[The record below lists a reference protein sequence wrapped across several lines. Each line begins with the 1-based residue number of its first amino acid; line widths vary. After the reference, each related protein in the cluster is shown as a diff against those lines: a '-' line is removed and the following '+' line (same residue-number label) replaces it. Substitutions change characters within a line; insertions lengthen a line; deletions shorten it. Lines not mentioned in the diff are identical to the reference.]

1 MHDLALWLESLPHT
15 VGGSASIPALYV
27 ASFVVCILS
36 GFLPFVNAEAY
47 LLALSTVAPAEHAVP
62 LTATATLGQMVAK
75 SVLFYGGRGAIR
87 VRAVARWKGR
97 IDQAHERVMS
107 WPGGT
112 GVALFASA
120 SVGIPPFYA
129 VSVVAGTL
137 GIPFGRF
144 AVIGFLGRFLRFGS
158 VYAIPLLVRSFY
170 S

>member
-1 MHDLALWLESLPHT
+1 MHDLVLWIEGLPRT
-15 VGGSASIPALYV
+15 VGAGAGLPALYV
-27 ASFVVCILS
+27 VSFVVCILS

-47 LLALSTVAPAEHAVP
+47 LLALSTVAPPEHAVP

-75 SVLFYGGRGAIR
+75 SVLFCGGSGAIR
-87 VRAVARWKGR
+87 VHALARWKNR
-97 IDQAHERVMS
+97 IDRAHERVMS

-112 GVALFASA
+112 GAALFASA

-129 VSVVAGTL
+129 VSVVAGSL

-158 VYAIPLLVRSFY
+158 VYAIPLLLRSF
-170 S
+170 SS